1 MIVEESIMFEYI
13 KLKNFKSFGDIEFN
27 LLDKKGNPKKLILL
41 YGENGIG
48 KSNLASAFF
57 MLSET
62 LRTMDVRDIL
72 QSILSEKP
80 DSLSDE
86 DFARFF
92 KMRYKD
98 LETLI
103 RENKMVA
110 SNESMSMEFGF
121 RINEKSGRYLLE
133 TNDTQIIHER
143 LEYTLTKNRGVYFDI
158 TPEQITI
165 SPKIFLEKMAY
176 QEIKF
181 ACSKYWGKH
190 SLLSILMHESN
201 DKADEYIKEQ
211 LSDNFDC
218 IMEFLSRISCKV
230 KFGSR
235 QERGI
240 IGLPHE
246 IFGDFDEGTIAKDDE
261 HLLDK
266 TEEMLNIFFQKIY
279 RDIRKV
285 FYKRTTKENSIYY
298 QLMQTKMIAGQER
311 DIEFSMESTGTQS
324 LLQLL
329 PFMLVVVEGSVAI
342 IDEFDTGVHDLL
354 VQSLVKSL
362 FDNLKGQLIMTT
374 HNTLLM
380 ESGIPKECIYVINE
394 LDNGNKEIQC
404 ITHYDNKI
412 HANTNIRDQYMS
424 GKYKGIPEPT
434 SVNFI
439 SLLETL
445 GINRK

>member
-1 MIVEESIMFEYI
+1 MFEYVR
-13 KLKNFKSFGDIEFN
+13 LKNFKSFGNIEFN
-27 LLDKKGNPKKLILL
+27 LLDKKGNPKKMILL

-62 LRTMDVRDIL
+62 LRTMDVRDIM

-86 DFARFF
+86 EFARFF

-110 SNESMSMEFGF
+110 SDEPMSMEFGF
-121 RINEKSGRYLLE
+121 RINGKSGRYLLE

-143 LEYTLTKNRGVYFDI
+143 LEYTLNKNKGVYFDI
-158 TPEQITI
+158 TPEQTTI
-165 SPKIFLEKMAY
+165 SAKMFLEKNAY
-176 QEIKF
+176 QEIKHS
-181 ACSKYWGKH
+181 CLKYWGKH
-190 SLLSILMHESN
+190 SLLSILMHESD
-201 DKADEYIKEQ
+201 DKADEYIKEK
-211 LSDNFDC
+211 LTENFDC
-218 IMEFLSRISCKV
+218 IMDFLSRISCKV

-240 IGLPHE
+240 IGLPDE
-246 IFGDFDEGTIAKDDE
+246 IFGDFDEGMISKEDE

-266 TEEMLNIFFQKIY
+266 TAKMLNIFFKSTY
-279 RDIRKV
+279 KDIKKV
-285 FYKRTTKENSIYY
+285 FYKRTTRENGIHY
-298 QLMQTKMIAGQER
+298 QLMQTKMIAGRER
-311 DIEFSMESTGTQS
+311 EIEFSMESTGTQS

-362 FDNLKGQLIMTT
+362 YENLSGQLIMTT

-394 LDNGNKEIQC
+394 LDDGDKEIQC

-412 HANTNIRDQYMS
+412 HVNTNIRDQYMS
-424 GKYKGIPEPT
+424 GKYKGIPEPNII
-434 SVNFI
+434 NFI

-445 GINRK
+445 GIK

>member
-1 MIVEESIMFEYI
+1 MMFEYI
-13 KLKNFKSFGDIEFN
+13 KLRNFKSFGNTEFN

-62 LRTMDVRDIL
+62 LRTMDVRDIM

-80 DSLSDE
+80 NSLSDE
-86 DFARFF
+86 DFAHFF

-110 SNESMSMEFGF
+110 SDDPMYMEFGF
-121 RINEKSGRYLLE
+121 RINGKSGRYILE

-143 LEYTLTKNRGVYFDI
+143 LEYTLIKNRGVYFDI
-158 TPEQITI
+158 TPQQITL
-165 SPKIFLEKMAY
+165 STKIFLDKTAY

-181 ACSKYWGKH
+181 ACLKYWGKH
-190 SLLSILMHESN
+190 SLLSILMHESD

-211 LSDNFDC
+211 LSENFDY
-218 IMEFLSRISCKV
+218 ILDFLSRISCKV

-246 IFGDFDEGTIAKDDE
+246 IFGDFDEGTISKEDE

-266 TEEMLNIFFQKIY
+266 TEEMLTIFFRNIY
-279 RDIRKV
+279 RDIKKV
-285 FYKRTTKENSIYY
+285 YYKRTNRENTIHY
-298 QLMQTKMIAGQER
+298 QLMQLKLIAGEER
-311 DIEFSMESTGTQS
+311 NIEFSMESTGTQS

-354 VQSLVKSL
+354 VKSLVKSL
-362 FDNLKGQLIMTT
+362 YKNLTGQLIMTT

-380 ESGIPKECIYVINE
+380 ESDIPKECIYVINE
-394 LDNGNKEIQC
+394 LDSGEKEIQC

-412 HANTNIRDQYMS
+412 HVNTNIRNQYIN

-434 SVNFI
+434 EVNFI

-445 GINRK
+445 GLKTNNCN

>member
-1 MIVEESIMFEYI
+1 MFEYI
-13 KLKNFKSFGDIEFN
+13 KLRNFKSFGNTEFN

-62 LRTMDVRDIL
+62 LRTMDVRDIM

-80 DSLSDE
+80 NSLSDE
-86 DFARFF
+86 DFAHFF

-110 SNESMSMEFGF
+110 SDDPMYMEFGF
-121 RINEKSGRYLLE
+121 RINGKSGRYILE

-143 LEYTLTKNRGVYFDI
+143 LEYTLIKNRGVYFDI
-158 TPEQITI
+158 TPQQITL
-165 SPKIFLEKMAY
+165 STKIFLDKTAY

-181 ACSKYWGKH
+181 ACLKYWGKH
-190 SLLSILMHESN
+190 SLLSILMHESD

-211 LSDNFDC
+211 LSENFDY
-218 IMEFLSRISCKV
+218 ILDFLSRISCKV

-246 IFGDFDEGTIAKDDE
+246 IFGDFDEGTISKEDE

-266 TEEMLNIFFQKIY
+266 TEEMLTIFFRNIY
-279 RDIRKV
+279 RDIKKV
-285 FYKRTTKENSIYY
+285 YYKRTNRENTIHY
-298 QLMQTKMIAGQER
+298 QLMQLKLIAGEER
-311 DIEFSMESTGTQS
+311 NIEFSMESTGTQS

-354 VQSLVKSL
+354 VKSLVKSL
-362 FDNLKGQLIMTT
+362 YKNLTGQLIMTT

-380 ESGIPKECIYVINE
+380 ESDIPKECIYVINE
-394 LDNGNKEIQC
+394 LDSGEKEIQC

-412 HANTNIRDQYMS
+412 HVNTNIRNQYIN

-434 SVNFI
+434 EVNFI

-445 GINRK
+445 GLKTNNCN